1 MAKINGFRK
10 LLTHLGII
18 LFFIVLSYA
27 YLSPLLEG
35 KVLRMDDIEHHKG
48 MSKELADYREETGE
62 EAVWTNSMFSGMP
75 GYMISVNY
83 PGNLGRHITEP
94 IRRTFSTASFLIL
107 YLIGFFVLL
116 RSLKVN
122 RWLSVAGALAFAF
135 SSYFLIILG
144 AGHMSK
150 ANAIAWLAPT
160 IAGVLLAFRGKPLAG
175 ALLFA
180 AAFSIE
186 LLSGH
191 LQITY
196 YGFLMIAILGL
207 VELVFAVREKTLPA
221 FFKAFL
227 FLLAGAVVAVGMN
240 FSRLYTSWEYS
251 KDTIRGPS
259 ELTSDNEN
267 KTSGLD
273 KDYVVQWSYGID
285 ETFTLLIPNF
295 KGGGSLINPGIDSES
310 YRALQSRGVQNPRQ
324 VIQGV
329 SMYHGDQP
337 GTSGPVYVGAIVVL
351 LFVLGLFV
359 VKGRLKWWLVSATIV
374 SIVLSWGGNVMGLT
388 SFLLDY
394 LPLYNK
400 FRAPS
405 MTLVIAEF
413 TIPLLGII
421 AVNDIL
427 AGKVDKKIWLN
438 GLKWSIIVTGGLS
451 LLFAILPGI
460 SGSFTNATDAMRF
473 PDWLMDSVIADRKS
487 MFRADAFRSFL
498 FIALAAGALYLWHI
512 KKLKTTPLIAT
523 LGVLILIDLWTVD
536 KRYLN
541 NDHFV
546 PKRQAQNPFPVTP
559 ADQAILQDNDLYYRV
574 LPLQNPFQDARA
586 SYYHKNVGGYHAA
599 KLRRYQELID
609 HHLQPEMQ
617 KMVAGLQA
625 GSHTDSTFRQLSTI
639 NMLNTRYII
648 FDLNQAP
655 IHNPH
660 PLGNAWFVSDF
671 KMVGNADD
679 EIKAMENFNPA
690 ETAIVDQRFI
700 EHVQGI
706 TVAKDRAGKIELT
719 EYQPNYLKYDFNA
732 ASNQFTVFSDIYY
745 DKGWN
750 AYIDGEPVPH
760 FRVNYVLRALI
771 VPAGQHTIEFKFE
784 PKSYYMGNKISL
796 ASSLLLILAIAG
808 YGFMQFR
815 KRKNQ
820 PEK

>member
-1 MAKINGFRK
+1 
-10 LLTHLGII
+10 
-18 LFFIVLSYA
+18 
-27 YLSPLLEG
+27 
-35 KVLRMDDIEHHKG
+35 MDDIEHHKG

-75 GYMISVNY
+75 GYMISVIY

-94 IRRTFSTASFLIL
+94 IRRVFSTASFLIL

-116 RSLKVN
+116 RGLKVN
-122 RWLSVAGALAFAF
+122 RWLSIGGAVAFAF

-160 IAGVLLAFRGKPLAG
+160 IAGILLAFRGKPLAG

-207 VELVFAVREKTLPA
+207 VELIFAIREKTLPA

-227 FLLAGAVVAVGMN
+227 FLLVGAVVAVGMN

-295 KGGGSLINPGIDSES
+295 KGGGSQINPGIDSES
-310 YRALQSRGVQNPRQ
+310 YRALQRQGVQNPRQ
-324 VIQGV
+324 TIQAV

-337 GTSGPVYVGAIVVL
+337 GTSGPVYVGAILVF

-359 VKGRLKWWLVSATIV
+359 IKGRMKWWLVSATVV
-374 SIVLSWGGNVMGLT
+374 SIVLSWGGNIMWLT

-421 AVNDIL
+421 ALNDIL
-427 AGKVDKKIWLN
+427 TGKVDKKIWLD
-438 GLKWSIIVTGGLS
+438 GLKWSVIVTGGLS

-460 SGSFTNATDAMRF
+460 SGSFTSATDAMRF

-498 FIALAAGALYLWHI
+498 FIALAAGALYLWQI
-512 KKLKTTPLIAT
+512 KRLKTTPFIAI

-536 KRYLN
+536 KRYLD

-546 PKRQAQNPFPVTP
+546 PKRQAENPFPITP

-609 HHLQPEMQ
+609 HHIQPEMQ

-625 GSHTDSTFRQLSTI
+625 GSPIDSTFRQLSAI

-648 FDLNQAP
+648 FDLNQTP
-655 IHNPH
+655 IRNPH

-679 EIKAMENFNPA
+679 EIKAMESFNPA

-700 EHVQGI
+700 EYVQGI

-719 EYQPNYLKYDFNA
+719 EYQPNYLKYDFSA
-732 ASNQFTVFSDIYY
+732 TSDQFTVFSDIYY

-760 FRVNYVLRALI
+760 FRVNYVLRAMI

-784 PKSYYMGNKISL
+784 PKSYYMGNKVSL

>member
-1 MAKINGFRK
+1 MAKINGFRNY
-10 LLTHLGII
+10 LTHLGIF
-18 LFFIVLSYA
+18 LFFVVLAYA

-35 KVLRMDDIEHHKG
+35 KSLEMDDIQHFKG
-48 MSKELADYREETGE
+48 MSKELIDYREETGE
-62 EAVWTNSMFSGMP
+62 EAIWTNSMFGGMP
-75 GYMISVNY
+75 GYMISTLY
-83 PGNLGRHITEP
+83 KGNLAGNIQ
-94 IRRTFSTASFLIL
+94 TFFRNIFPVASMIIL
-107 YLIGFFVLL
+107 YFTGFFILL
-116 RSLKVN
+116 LSLNIN
-122 RWLSVAGALAFAF
+122 RWLCFAGAVAFGL
-135 SSYFLIILG
+135 SSYFIIIIG
-144 AGHMSK
+144 AGHTSK
-150 ANAIAWLAPT
+150 AYAVGYLAPVL
-160 IAGVLLAFRGKPLAG
+160 AGVLLAFRGKPIAG
-175 ALLFA
+175 TLLFTISMA
-180 AAFSIE
+180 LE
-186 LLSGH
+186 LHVNH

-196 YGFLMIAILGL
+196 YGFLMVVLFGL
-207 VELVFAVREKTLPA
+207 IQLFWSIREKTLTS
-221 FFKAFL
+221 FFKTVL
-227 FLLAGAVVAVGMN
+227 FLLAGAVLAVGMN

-285 ETFTLLIPNF
+285 ETLTLLIPNF
-295 KGGGSLINPGIDSES
+295 KGGGSQINPGIDSES
-310 YRALQSRGVQNPRQ
+310 YRALQRQGVQNPRQ
-324 VIQGV
+324 TIQAV

-337 GTSGPVYVGAIVVL
+337 STVGPVYVGAIVLL

-374 SIVLSWGGNVMGLT
+374 SIVLSWGGNIMWLT

-405 MTLVIAEF
+405 MTLVIAQF
-413 TIPLLGII
+413 AIPLLGFI
-421 AVNDIL
+421 ALNDIL
-427 AGKVDKKIWLN
+427 TGKADKKIWMN
-438 GLKWSIIVTGGLS
+438 GLKWSVIITGGIS
-451 LLFAILPGI
+451 LLFAVIPGI
-460 SGSFTNATDAMRF
+460 SGSFTNATDAIRF

-512 KKLKTTPLIAT
+512 KKIKTTPFIAI
-523 LGVLILIDLWTVD
+523 LGVLILIDLWAVD

-546 PKRQAQNPFPVTP
+546 PARQAENPFPMTP
-559 ADQAILQDNDLYYRV
+559 ADQAILADDDLYYRV

-625 GSHTDSTFRQLSTI
+625 GSPIDSVFRQLPVL
-639 NMLNTRYII
+639 NMLNTRYVI
-648 FDLNQAP
+648 FDLTQAP
-655 IHNPH
+655 IRNPH

-679 EIKAMENFNPA
+679 EIKAMESFDPA
-690 ETAIVDQRFI
+690 ETAVVDQRFI

-706 TVAKDRAGKIELT
+706 TVAKDRVGKIELT

-732 ASNQFTVFSDIYY
+732 TSDQFTIFSDIYY
-745 DKGWN
+745 EKGWN
-750 AYIDGEPVPH
+750 AYIDGELVPH
-760 FRVNYVLRALI
+760 FRANYVLRALI
-771 VPAGQHTIEFKFE
+771 IPAGQRTIEFRFE
-784 PKSYYMGNKISL
+784 PKLYYMGNKVSL

-815 KRKNQ
+815 KRKVQ
-820 PEK
+820 P